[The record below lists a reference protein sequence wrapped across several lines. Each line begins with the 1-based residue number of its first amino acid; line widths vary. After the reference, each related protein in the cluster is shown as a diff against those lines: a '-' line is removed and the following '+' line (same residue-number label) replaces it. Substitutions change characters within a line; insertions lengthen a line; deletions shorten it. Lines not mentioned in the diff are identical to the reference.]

1 MKAKRKIYSTKFLQ
15 EKKYP
20 MIFLQQ
26 FESISVSSRAKEK
39 YKSRKRKYANPKEVD
54 AMKLIK

>member
-54 AMKLIK
+54 AMK